1 MNSTETNRLLG
12 LIRRVLR
19 DCSMLYKRCG
29 KWMVRRYPNLIEGDT
44 QEFLELTDDLHRGL
58 IIKVYVEILQAD
70 DRWSATE
77 KLIAAEM
84 IEHLWG
90 NQLRGAELR
99 EATTAFFCKPIHCHG
114 SP

>member
-1 MNSTETNRLLG
+1 MNSTETTRLLG
-12 LIRRVLR
+12 LLRRVLR
-19 DCSMLYKRCG
+19 DCSMLYERCG

-70 DRWSATE
+70 DRWSAAE

-99 EATTAFFCKPIHCHG
+99 EAATAFFCKPIHCHG